1 MKSFKQ
7 SSNQTVQSVYSH
19 NSDHQLQT
27 KITATFLTGVITAC
41 LQQQAVAMAA
51 IWEKE
56 LIQRCHQKQCTSIAI
71 NTIITYLSQTNQNEG
86 MNGIEKQLAVATQV
100 MYTLEEVKEYVINWS
115 LLHGV
120 IEIMR
125 INEV

>member
-1 MKSFKQ
+1 
-7 SSNQTVQSVYSH
+7 
-19 NSDHQLQT
+19 
-27 KITATFLTGVITAC
+27 
-41 LQQQAVAMAA
+41 MAA

-56 LIQRCHQKQCTSIAI
+56 LIQRCHQRQYSSIAV
-71 NTIITYLSQTNQNEG
+71 NTMLTKLSQTNQNEE
-86 MNGIEKQLAVATQV
+86 MNGVEKQLAVATQV
-100 MYTLEEVKEYVINWS
+100 MYTLEEVKEYVTNWS